1 MSDFHGRIMNLSVS
15 LDKQALACETVGDM
29 VVYVKGHRDARHAAA
44 EIALE
49 ADAQLEA
56 AAEEIAQAEAL
67 FATFIAESDARAQAA
82 FAAWEKQVAQL
93 NAKIRALMGQVAA
106 AEAALAAVESWM
118 AGESESWMAGESGP
132 LFTLWENG
140 EVGAY
145 EYDDGGDIDW
155 PQTLAN
161 IRDLNCPEEQ
171 LGCDGA
177 PVEVGIYRQV
187 YGLLMAAKE
196 DKSHA

>member
-106 AEAALAAVESWM
+106 AEATLAAVESWM
-118 AGESESWMAGESGP
+118 AGESGP
-132 LFTLWENG
+132 LFALWENG

-177 PVEVGIYRQV
+177 PVEVGIYRQI

-196 DKSHA
+196 GR

>member
-1 MSDFHGRIMNLSVS
+1 MSDFYKQILNLQI
-15 LDKQALACETVGDM
+15 DKERAAFADRTPRDISAYKAG
-29 VVYVKGHRDARHAAA
+29 YRDARHAAA

-49 ADAQLEA
+49 ADQRIEELEGKIAARELAIRELEKRLTEQQQATIAADRRIEA
-56 AAEEIAQAEAL
+56 AKA
-67 FATFIAESDARAQAA
+67 
-82 FAAWEKQVAQL
+82 V
-93 NAKIRALMGQVAA
+93 
-106 AEAALAAVESWM
+106 LAAVETWM
-118 AGESESWMAGESGP
+118 ASESGP
-132 LFTLWENG
+132 LFALWENG

-196 DKSHA
+196 GR